1 MSKIQVDEIYDLD
14 GTGAPLLPK
23 GAVVTGVLTA
33 TSYDGDGSNLQN
45 VTLPPSANI
54 NTTGIITATSFSGD
68 GSNLSNV
75 TLGTSASVNTT
86 GIITASSFSGDGSGL
101 VFAPKVIAFDPAALS
116 TGAVITT
123 NITITFDQNIYFS
136 GSGTIEIRRDSVSGT
151 ILESFAITS
160 GTPASGLS
168 ISGTQLIINPT
179 NNLAQGATVYVILPS
194 SGIANTEGIS
204 YAGSNNYNFQ
214 TESAGFTA
222 QGGDIEL
229 NLIDP
234 TSPTGYYKYHI
245 FTSSGILTTSQ
256 NTANAD
262 SFTFMMIG
270 GGGGGNRANT
280 PSYNNHGGGGGAG
293 GYIAETGPTIG
304 LIANNYTVTIGS
316 GGNGSSPPQPYGQSG
331 TETTLTSPTYTL
343 IAYGGG
349 RGEGYPTPQNARTGG
364 SGGGAGGYAP
374 QQPRTGAPGISG
386 QGNPGGTSYNNDPT
400 PSQPNYLSVASGGG
414 GGAGSAG
421 GNGQFYPGPS
431 PTYTAFPQYFF
442 RPGQGGDGARNP
454 AFNSSVLQPHIQPTD
469 IPSDTWITTGPT
481 NDYWAGGGAG
491 GYSPSYGCV
500 QRGGYGGGGNCGPRP
515 TSSYP
520 TTSLPTSPQ
529 RGPVPAIPTLNTN
542 IPQNGAFATGGG
554 GGGGEEPT
562 DSGNGGSGVL
572 MIRYAA
578 PETA

>member
-23 GAVVTGVLTA
+23 GVVVTGVLTA

-45 VTLPPSANI
+45 ITLGASASANTTGIITASAFSGDGSDLQNVSLPPTANI

-68 GSNLSNV
+68 GS
-75 TLGTSASVNTT
+75 
-86 GIITASSFSGDGSGL
+86 GL
-101 VFAPKVIAFDPAALS
+101 VFAPKVIAFNPAALS

-160 GTPASGLS
+160 GTPASGLN

-234 TSPTGYYKYHI
+234 TSPTGRYKYHI
-245 FTSSGILTTSQ
+245 FTTSGILTTSQ
-256 NTANAD
+256 NTSNAD
-262 SFTFMMIG
+262 SFAFMMVG
-270 GGGGGNRANT
+270 GGGAGNRSNT
-280 PSYNNHGGGGGAG
+280 PAYYNHGGGGGAG

-304 LIANNYTVTIGS
+304 LIANDYTVTIGA
-316 GGNGSSPPQPYGQSG
+316 GGNGSTPTQTYGQSG

-349 RGEGYPTPQNARTGG
+349 RGEGYPTPQNAQSGG

-374 QQPRTGAPGISG
+374 QQPRTGASGITG
-386 QGNPGGTSYNNDPT
+386 QGNPGGNSYSNSPT
-400 PSQPNYLSVASGGG
+400 PSNPSYLSVAAGGG

-421 GNGQFYPGPS
+421 GNGQFYPGP
-431 PTYTAFPQYFF
+431 AFPQQWF

-454 AFNSSVLQPHIQPTD
+454 AFNSSVLQPHIQPTY

-491 GYSPSYGCV
+491 GYSPSYGTV

-515 TSSYP
+515 GSSYP
-520 TTSLPTSPQ
+520 TPSLPTSPT
-529 RGPVPAIPTLNTN
+529 RGPVPAIPTLNTA

-554 GGGGEEPT
+554 GGGGEEPS

>member
-23 GAVVTGVLTA
+23 GVVVTGVVTA
-33 TSYDGDGSNLQN
+33 TSYSGDGSNLDNITLGTSANANTTGIITASAFSGDGSDLQN
-45 VTLPPSANI
+45 VSLPPTASI
-54 NTTGIITATSFSGD
+54 NTTGIITA
-68 GSNLSNV
+68 
-75 TLGTSASVNTT
+75 SA
-86 GIITASSFSGDGSGL
+86 FSGDGSGL
-101 VFAPKVIAFDPAALS
+101 VFAPKIIAFDPAALS

-136 GSGTIEIRRDSVSGT
+136 GSGTIEIRRDSISGT

-160 GTPASGLS
+160 GTPASGLT

-179 NNLAQGATVYVILPS
+179 SNLTQGATVYVILPS

-214 TESAGFTA
+214 TESTGFTA
-222 QGGDIEL
+222 QGGDLEL

-234 TSPTGYYKYHI
+234 NSPTGYYKYHI

-270 GGGGGNRANT
+270 GGGAGNRANAS
-280 PSYNNHGGGGGAG
+280 SYNNHGGGGGAG
-293 GYIAETGPTIG
+293 GYIAETGSTIG
-304 LIANNYTVTIGS
+304 LVANDYTVTIGA
-316 GGNGSSPPQPYGQSG
+316 GGVGSNPQQTYGQSG

-349 RGEGYPTPQNARTGG
+349 RGQGYPNPVTAQTGG
-364 SGGGAGGYAP
+364 SGGGGGGYAP
-374 QQPRTGAPGISG
+374 QQPKTGASGITG
-386 QGNPGGTSYNNDPT
+386 QGNPGGTSYNNYQT
-400 PSQPNYLSVASGGG
+400 PSDPSYLSVAAGGG

-421 GNGQFYPGPS
+421 GNGQFYPGP
-431 PTYTAFPQYFF
+431 AFPQHYF

-454 AFNSSVLQPHIQPTD
+454 AFNSSVLQPHIQSAD
-469 IPSDTWITTGPT
+469 IPGDTWITTGPT

-491 GYSPSYGCV
+491 GYSPSYGAV

-554 GGGGEEPT
+554 GGGGEEPS
-562 DSGNGGSGVL
+562 DSGNGGSGVV

-578 PETA
+578 PASA